1 MKNWGNGKRLSN
13 AAVSCLFDLLLI
25 HLNSSSYSLTKPLIL
40 SSFGQSQVWSCNFL
54 SWKGISGVR
63 LASREWFLEIYSWH
77 LRKFNFFQQSSSNTL
92 WSQGLCESIL
102 KRKESKEAQ
111 VQFCILRCSAARDS
125 PAFSRVLHVG
135 VAFCALLWHTGAQ
148 IVPAL
153 FFLLAWLVH

>member
-25 HLNSSSYSLTKPLIL
+25 YLNSSSYSLAKPLIL
-40 SSFGQSQVWSCNFL
+40 SSFGLSQVWSCNFL

-63 LASREWFLEIYSWH
+63 LTSREWFLEIYSWH

-102 KRKESKEAQ
+102 ERKESKEAQ
-111 VQFCILRCSAARDS
+111 VQLCILNAQQQE
-125 PAFSRVLHVG
+125 
-135 VAFCALLWHTGAQ
+135 TAQ
-148 IVPAL
+148 ISPGCCMWVLPSVL
-153 FFLLAWLVH
+153 CCDIQGLRLCLLCFSFLHG